1 MSLTGKKP
9 MKNNISV
16 VIPVYNSAKTLAGL
30 IERLDKALSKIC
42 GTYEIILVNDGSHDE
57 SWELVTS
64 LMKEKPA
71 TIKGIN
77 LMRNYGQHN
86 ALLCGIRHAQ
96 YEITVTMDDDLQ
108 HLPEEIKKL
117 VDKLNEGFD
126 VVYGIPEKL
135 VHSHWRNFS
144 SKASKVFLAKILG
157 INRIKYMSAFRAFR
171 TDLRRSFEF
180 FSGPNV
186 IIDALLTWGTENFTT
201 VEVIEQPRA
210 VGRSNYTLAKLIK
223 LGMTALTGFST
234 IPLKFATF
242 IGFLLTIFGIGI
254 LIYAIERSFH
264 EGSIPGFPFLAS
276 IISIFSGA
284 QLFALGIFGEYLG
297 NMFHRS
303 MNYPSY
309 ILADDEKKEL
319 SK

>member
-1 MSLTGKKP
+1 MKK
-9 MKNNISV
+9 NISV
-16 VIPVYNSAKTLAGL
+16 VIPVYNSAKTLADL
-30 IERLDKALSKIC
+30 TQRITATFDKIC
-42 GTYEIILVNDGSHDE
+42 DQYEIILVNDGSRDD
-57 SWELVTS
+57 SWPLVQS
-64 LMKEKPA
+64 LMAEKPGV
-71 TIKGIN
+71 IRGIN

-108 HLPEEIKKL
+108 HLPEEVVKL
-117 VDKLNEGFD
+117 VNKLNEGYD

-135 VHSHWRNFS
+135 VHSPWRNFS

-157 INRIKYMSAFRAFR
+157 INRIKYMSAFRAFK
-171 TDLRRSFEF
+171 TDLRRSFAS

-186 IIDALLTWGTENFTT
+186 IIDALLTWGTDNFTT
-201 VEVIEQPRA
+201 VEVVEQPRA
-210 VGRSNYTLAKLIK
+210 VGRSNYTLAKLVK

-242 IGFLLTIFGIGI
+242 IGFFLTIFGLGI

-284 QLFALGIFGEYLG
+284 QLFALGIFGEYLSS
-297 NMFHRS
+297 MFHRS

-309 ILADDEKKEL
+309 TLAEDNDQNKIEKVTK
-319 SK
+319 K